1 MDLDTIER
9 RIRICTILLEKK
21 TEQYHASV
29 LRGEETNK
37 LSKQCYILDSTI
49 QRLKRM
55 RKKLGGKTD
64 GETN

>member
-55 RKKLGGKTD
+55 RKKLGGATD
-64 GETN
+64 GKTN